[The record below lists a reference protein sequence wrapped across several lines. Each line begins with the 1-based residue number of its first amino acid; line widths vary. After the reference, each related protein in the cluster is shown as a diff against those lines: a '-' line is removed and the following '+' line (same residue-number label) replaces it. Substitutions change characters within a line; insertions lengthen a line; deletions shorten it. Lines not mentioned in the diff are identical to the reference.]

1 MGFSKML
8 RIRSKVDFGADA
20 ARCVMSQCI
29 KYASRV
35 ITRERRSWARG
46 VEDARD

>member
-8 RIRSKVDFGADA
+8 RIRSKVDFGPDA
-20 ARCVMSQCI
+20 ARCVMSRCI
-29 KYASRV
+29 NYTLRV
-35 ITRERRSWARG
+35 ITREGRSWTRG